1 MSREDQDPMRLFQKF
16 NESFNKIA
24 KSENQEHFDPVTTTV
39 YGNPYEINGAT
50 NLSAP
55 IYSPAE
61 SPYFSFSPSA
71 PLPPQPIPA
80 EPRQDWYSPPQDFN
94 VVPDPSAFV
103 ATKPEPT
110 YTGLTSYDWQQPIFN
125 TEPIYGGE
133 NLPVNNIGYQTCP
146 NPPVTNSTPSIPPP
160 VLFSPRNDIV
170 PNGLVPP
177 SIQHPLELDDAL
189 NVMKTHADISKNIE
203 YKNGLDSNAGLAQNL
218 GKRKLDEFGLELED
232 VQPSSSDSSKHRP
245 KTKRS
250 RVKSD
255 EAQSA
260 EDASMDPEE
269 KDKKDKERRWAN
281 NQRERVRIRDINDA
295 LKELGRIC
303 STHQKS
309 DKPMTKLGILN
320 NAVDVIMALEQQ
332 VRERNLNPG
341 VACLK
346 RRATSSSTD
355 CLSPSPSLT
364 PGSSSTTPAQQTAYT
379 PQSQDFA
386 FLGPSESLLPTPA
399 EASFSDP
406 SLSS

>member
-24 KSENQEHFDPVTTTV
+24 KSENQEHFEFKDPVTTSV
-39 YGNPYEINGAT
+39 YGNPYEINGAS

-55 IYSPAE
+55 VYSPADT
-61 SPYFSFSPSA
+61 PYFAFSTSA

-80 EPRQDWYSPPQDFN
+80 EPRQDWYTPPQDFN
-94 VVPDPSAFV
+94 VVTADPSAFV

-110 YTGLTSYDWQQPIFN
+110 YTGLTSYDWQQPIFS
-125 TEPIYGGE
+125 PDPMYGGE
-133 NLPVNNIGYQTCP
+133 SLPVNHIPYQTLP
-146 NPPVTNSTPSIPPP
+146 NGGQCAPAPTAPV
-160 VLFSPRNDIV
+160 VFSPRNEIV
-170 PNGLVPP
+170 PNGIAPP
-177 SIQHPLELDDAL
+177 PIEHPLELDDAL
-189 NVMKTHADISKNIE
+189 NVMKTHADISKTTE
-203 YKNGLDSNAGLAQNL
+203 YKNSLENNSGLAKNF
-218 GKRKLDEFGLELED
+218 GKRKLDELDSQD
-232 VQPSSSDSSKHRP
+232 VQPSSSSGKRP
-245 KTKRS
+245 KAKRS

-260 EDASMDPEE
+260 EDASMDPED
-269 KDKKDKERRWAN
+269 KDKKDSDRRWAN

-303 STHQKS
+303 NTHQKS

-320 NAVDVIMALEQQ
+320 NAVEVIMALEQQ

-355 CLSPSPSLT
+355 GMSPSPGLT
-364 PGSSSTTPAQQTAYT
+364 PGSSVPTAQRSGYT

-386 FLGPSESLLPTPA
+386 FLGAADGLISPPVEATPY
-399 EASFSDP
+399 SDAN
-406 SLSS
+406 LSS